1 MNDTDITVQDPVM
14 PRSPKIVAIGGGKGG
29 VGKTVLAASIGM
41 GLAMLKRQVVCIDA
55 DFAGANLRSALG
67 IRDPEKTYADFLLRG
82 EPLESVLTP
91 YTGMESLRILCGA
104 DGAVESSQMPH
115 AKKEK
120 LIRHLRKLDADFIVI
135 DLGAGSHYAILDLFL
150 EADLGIVLI
159 NPDPLSILES
169 YNFVKQ
175 SFYRKL
181 LREFHDDP
189 DGVLPIIRS
198 HANAETFKSPSGLEP
213 LLRDL
218 GPSRPEARLRVEA
231 VLGRFHPALLIN
243 KTSREED
250 ETNGLAVRTAVR
262 DLLGIDMP
270 YLGKIRRDDAVV
282 ASLEA
287 MEPFISHNP
296 KCGAS
301 RDLADIVIQKLMHY
315 GLLKA
320 LFEKSRL
327 AASRPARDAFAAAT
341 PICSV
346 QCFYWEECAYKTGG
360 FPCKLQHLTHIN
372 GFVAH

>member
-1 MNDTDITVQDPVM
+1 
-14 PRSPKIVAIGGGKGG
+14 
-29 VGKTVLAASIGM
+29 
-41 GLAMLKRQVVCIDA
+41 
-55 DFAGANLRSALG
+55 
-67 IRDPEKTYADFLLRG
+67 
-82 EPLESVLTP
+82 
-91 YTGMESLRILCGA
+91 
-104 DGAVESSQMPH
+104 
-115 AKKEK
+115 
-120 LIRHLRKLDADFIVI
+120 
-135 DLGAGSHYAILDLFL
+135 
-150 EADLGIVLI
+150 
-159 NPDPLSILES
+159 
-169 YNFVKQ
+169 
-175 SFYRKL
+175 
-181 LREFHDDP
+181 
-189 DGVLPIIRS
+189 
-198 HANAETFKSPSGLEP
+198 
-213 LLRDL
+213 
-218 GPSRPEARLRVEA
+218 VEA

>member
-181 LREFHDDP
+181 LREFH
-189 DGVLPIIRS
+189 PITRERGDLQVALRPRTAAPRS
-198 HANAETFKSPSGLEP
+198 RPLPSGGP
-213 LLRDL
+213 PAGGGRSRAV
-218 GPSRPEARLRVEA
+218 PSR
-231 VLGRFHPALLIN
+231 
-243 KTSREED
+243 
-250 ETNGLAVRTAVR
+250 
-262 DLLGIDMP
+262 
-270 YLGKIRRDDAVV
+270 
-282 ASLEA
+282 AS
-287 MEPFISHNP
+287 
-296 KCGAS
+296 
-301 RDLADIVIQKLMHY
+301 DQ
-315 GLLKA
+315 
-320 LFEKSRL
+320 
-327 AASRPARDAFAAAT
+327 
-341 PICSV
+341 
-346 QCFYWEECAYKTGG
+346 
-360 FPCKLQHLTHIN
+360 
-372 GFVAH
+372 